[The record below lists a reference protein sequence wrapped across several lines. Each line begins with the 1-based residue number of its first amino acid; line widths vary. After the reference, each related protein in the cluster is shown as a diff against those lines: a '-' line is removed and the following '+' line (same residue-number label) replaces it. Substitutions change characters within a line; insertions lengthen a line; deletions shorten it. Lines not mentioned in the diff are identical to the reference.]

1 MILESDK
8 KPGELTPNIST
19 LLKNNVQRFAERIVF
34 QEKVNDQ
41 YAGTTWKECYNNI
54 LNIAFHLKQLG
65 FSEGEKMVI
74 FSRNCKAML
83 EMELAV
89 MSIGG
94 IAVPIFAGFKKDT
107 AELLMT
113 HSEATYLA
121 VEGEQQLSYTP
132 PKNALKKIIV
142 FERNINPLT
151 FTNTVEISELRKDR
165 IVQDFSLNFSASP
178 DDTCLEMYTSG
189 TMGIPKCVQLS
200 HRNILSQQA
209 ALDSIDWWNL
219 NEEDRFLSYLPW
231 HHSFGGIF
239 ELFNALYRGATYSLE
254 SGYGKDAK
262 TIFDNWKKIQPTVF
276 FSVPKVYQAL
286 FELTKE
292 SKEAEELFFHS
303 GLKFVF
309 TAAAPMPENIS
320 REFEKR
326 KIPVI
331 EGWGLTETSPCCT
344 LTNPKLMR
352 ETGVVGK
359 PIPGVSIRLGE
370 ENEIQVKGP
379 NVMSGYYKNDE
390 ANKNIFTHDGWFRT
404 GDVGEITENGLKLI
418 TRKDRIFKLTNGEKV
433 IPTEMESIIQGKCH
447 YISFAV
453 VTGGGREYPVA
464 LLFPNKKMIENP
476 DYEVSPLE
484 GCFCPRNL
492 NELSHCLQGC
502 LNDAN
507 CGVKQKFAKI
517 KAAMI
522 IDDELSI
529 DKGTL
534 TPSMKVAPNNVL
546 KAYKAELENIYEGDD
561 TLKEKVY
568 VIYLRENNEQNTL
581 NQKQPA

>member
-1 MILESDK
+1 MILESNIK
-8 KPGELTPNIST
+8 LGEVVPNIAT
-19 LLKNNVQRFAERIVF
+19 MLRNNVQRFAKQIIY
-34 QEKVNDQ
+34 QEKINGEYTGISWED
-41 YAGTTWKECYNNI
+41 CYNNI

-74 FSRNCKAML
+74 FSRNSRAML

-94 IAVPIFAGFKKDT
+94 IAVPIFAGFKKAT
-107 AELLMT
+107 AELLIK

-121 VEGEQQLSYTP
+121 VEGEQQLSNTP
-132 PKNALKKIIV
+132 TENSLKKIFV
-142 FERNINPLT
+142 FEQNINSLGFNNLLSKEVLMKERT
-151 FTNTVEISELRKDR
+151 DKN
-165 IVQDFSLNFSASP
+165 FSLHFNALP
-178 DDTCLEMYTSG
+178 ENICLEMYTSG

-200 HRNILSQQA
+200 HKNILSQQA
-209 ALDSIDWWNL
+209 ALDKVEYWQL
-219 NEEDRFLSYLPW
+219 NENDRFLAYLPW

-239 ELFNALYRGATYSLE
+239 ELFSALYHGATYSLE
-254 SGYGKDAK
+254 SGYGKDAR
-262 TIFDNWKKIQPTVF
+262 TIFENWKKIQPTIF

-344 LTNPKLMR
+344 LTNPKIKR
-352 ETGVVGK
+352 EPGVVGN

-379 NVMSGYYKNDE
+379 NVMLGYYKNDE
-390 ANKNIFTHDGWFRT
+390 ANKDIFTSDGWFRT
-404 GDVGEITENGLKLI
+404 GDVGEITEKGLKLI

-433 IPTEMESIIQGKCH
+433 IPTEMESIIQTKCH

-464 LLFPNKKMIENP
+464 LLFPNKKLIDNP

-522 IDDELSI
+522 IDEELSI

-534 TPSMKVAPNNVL
+534 TPSMKVAPNNVY
-546 KAYKAELENIYEGDD
+546 KAYKAELENLYDGKN

-568 VIYLRENNEQNTL
+568 VIYLNDANEAGIL
-581 NQKQPA
+581 KQKLPA

>member
-1 MILESDK
+1 MILESDNK
-8 KPGELTPNIST
+8 SGNIVPNIST
-19 LLKNNVQRFAERIVF
+19 MLRNNVHRFEERIIF
-34 QEKVNDQ
+34 QEKVEGN
-41 YAGTTWKECYNNI
+41 YTGITWKDSYNDI
-54 LNIAFHLKQLG
+54 LNIAYNLKQLG

-89 MSIGG
+89 MSVGG

-107 AELLMT
+107 AELLIN
-113 HSEATYLA
+113 HSEAGYLA
-121 VEGEQQLSYTP
+121 VEGEQQLSNIP
-132 PKNALKKIIV
+132 DEISLKKIFV
-142 FERNINPLT
+142 FEKNINPLN
-151 FTNTVEISELRKDR
+151 FKNIVEFEKLKKERSDNNFL
-165 IVQDFSLNFSASP
+165 LNFNAPP
-178 DDTCLEMYTSG
+178 DEICLEMYTSG
-189 TMGIPKCVQLS
+189 TMGIPKCVRLS
-200 HRNILSQQA
+200 HKNILSQQA
-209 ALDSIDWWNL
+209 ALDGVDWWDL
-219 NEEDRFLSYLPW
+219 NENDRFLSYLPW

-239 ELFNALYRGATYSLE
+239 ELFNAVYRGAVYSLE
-254 SGYGKDAK
+254 SGYGKD
-262 TIFDNWKKIQPTVF
+262 TGMIFENWKKIKPTVF

-292 SKEAEELFFHS
+292 SREAEELFFHS

-309 TAAAPMPENIS
+309 TAAAPMPENLS

-344 LTNPKLMR
+344 LTNPKIKR
-352 ETGVVGK
+352 EAGVVGK

-379 NVMSGYYKNDE
+379 NVMCGYYKNDE
-390 ANKNIFTHDGWFRT
+390 ANKDIFTADGWFRT
-404 GDVGEITENGLKLI
+404 GDVGEITEKGLKLI

-433 IPTEMESIIQGKCH
+433 IPTEMESIIQSKCH

-464 LLFPNKKMIENP
+464 LLFPNKKLIENP

-517 KAAMI
+517 KAALI

-534 TPSMKVAPNNVL
+534 TPSMKVAPNNVF
-546 KAYKAELENIYEGDD
+546 KAYKAELENLYNGDNR
-561 TLKEKVY
+561 LKEKVY
-568 VIYLRENNEQNTL
+568 VVYLRDANEL
-581 NQKQPA
+581 NSLNLKQPV